1 MRDNYTKAKVK
12 RKKAKERKS
21 SAASVF
27 RAKIKAALLS
37 GVLSFSFFLF
47 SFSLLPPACDCV
59 NDFARELAGALGLF
73 DARARLADRVARGR
87 RLGRRGCF
95 ACATH
100 LVRDTRSLF
109 DRRGG

>member
-37 GVLSFSFFLF
+37 GVLSFAFFLF
-47 SFSLLPPACDCV
+47 TFALLPPAC
-59 NDFARELAGALGLF
+59 A
-73 DARARLADRVARGR
+73 
-87 RLGRRGCF
+87 
-95 ACATH
+95 
-100 LVRDTRSLF
+100 
-109 DRRGG
+109 